1 MPIGSSPYSTNVKK
15 APSTL
20 PVLLVASAT
29 AIMRVTYSQ
38 VMITRYMSKG
48 AKERKTL
55 MNIALR
61 QQVGNNGAETPC
73 DRPTIEEAA

>member
-48 AKERKTL
+48 AKEQKSER
-55 MNIALR
+55 R
-61 QQVGNNGAETPC
+61 W
-73 DRPTIEEAA
+73 

>member
-1 MPIGSSPYSTNVKK
+1 
-15 APSTL
+15 
-20 PVLLVASAT
+20 
-29 AIMRVTYSQ
+29 MRVTYSQ

>member
-15 APSTL
+15 APNTL

-55 MNIALR
+55 VNIALR
-61 QQVGNNGAETPC
+61 QQVGNNGAEIPC

>member
-55 MNIALR
+55 VNIALR
-61 QQVGNNGAETPC
+61 QQVGNNGAEIPC
-73 DRPTIEEAA
+73 DRPTIKEAA